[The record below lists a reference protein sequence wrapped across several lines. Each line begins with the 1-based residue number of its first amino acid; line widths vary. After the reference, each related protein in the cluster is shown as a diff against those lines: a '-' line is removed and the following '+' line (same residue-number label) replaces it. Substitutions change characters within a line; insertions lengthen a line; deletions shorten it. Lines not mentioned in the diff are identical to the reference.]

1 MTSTDHTR
9 ATGPRNTRQRSEIRR
24 AVEDLPTFASA
35 QEIHDRL
42 RHDGSGVGLATV
54 YRTLQAM
61 AAGGE
66 LDAIRTPDGQI
77 AYRIC
82 SPGHHHHLICRPRG
96 PSGTPGAQAPAGCSG
111 TSGGTRTP
119 PASGSPMPRHA
130 ARMAT
135 TCSVVPAPGDHGST
149 KSCIHFRAPSTDA
162 SANTSACGANTP
174 DAKSRAASRRI
185 AKSPGLLARTTRSR
199 RCPAATE
206 WSNSASESLRYGI
219 SPGTGKP
226 G

>member
-1 MTSTDHTR
+1 MTSTDHSR
-9 ATGPRNTRQRSEIRR
+9 AAGPRNTRQRSEIRR

-82 SPGHHHHLICRPRG
+82 SPGHHHHLICRRCG
-96 PSGTPGAQAPAGCSG
+96 RTVEVNIPSLEQQIRALAAEQGFAQVDHELEFFGTCAACAG
-111 TSGGTRTP
+111 
-119 PASGSPMPRHA
+119 
-130 ARMAT
+130 
-135 TCSVVPAPGDHGST
+135 
-149 KSCIHFRAPSTDA
+149 
-162 SANTSACGANTP
+162 
-174 DAKSRAASRRI
+174 
-185 AKSPGLLARTTRSR
+185 
-199 RCPAATE
+199 
-206 WSNSASESLRYGI
+206 
-219 SPGTGKP
+219 
-226 G
+226 